1 MKPSVK
7 IVFAIA
13 ACAWTAGGVQADV
26 VIDTVTVGNPGNAG
40 ELSGSGAGGLGPD
53 RICGAVDYVYNIGKF
68 EITARQYTALL
79 NAVAATDTY
88 GLYNPQM
95 WDHARGCKIER
106 SGSPG
111 NYTYSIAPDWPDRPV
126 NYVCWGDAA
135 RFANWLH
142 NGQPTGSQDL
152 STTEDG
158 AYYLNGAT
166 GNSELLAIVRA
177 PDATWVIPSEDEWH
191 KAAYHKNDGVTGN
204 YWDFPTGTDDYPNN
218 ELLWPDP
225 GNNASFYDGGFTIG
239 SPFYRTE
246 AGEFENSESRYGTFD
261 QGGNVW
267 EWNEAI
273 VHTSYRGFRGG
284 SFYHTR
290 LFLQANV
297 RDGGYLPSYEDYTY
311 GFRVA
316 QLPQPIPGDL
326 NGDGCVDQADLGILL
341 SDWGCSGGDC
351 AGDIDG
357 DSDTDQS
364 DLGILLAHWGE
375 GCT

>member
-1 MKPSVK
+1 MKPTVK
-7 IVFAIA
+7 IVLAIA
-13 ACAWTAGGVQADV
+13 ACAWATGVRADV
-26 VIDTVTVGNPGNAG
+26 VIDTVTVGNPGNTG

-53 RICGAVDYVYNIGKF
+53 RICGAVDYVYDIGKF
-68 EITARQYTALL
+68 EITAGQFAALL
-79 NAVAATDTY
+79 NAVAAADTY

-95 WDHARGCKIER
+95 WEHARGCKIER

-111 NYTYSIAPDWPDRPV
+111 SYTYSVASDWAERPV

-158 AYYLNGAT
+158 AYYLDGAT
-166 GNSELLAIVRA
+166 GNSELLAIVRE
-177 PDATWVIPSEDEWH
+177 PDATWVVPSEDEWH

-204 YWDFPTGTDDYPNN
+204 YWDFPTGTDDYPSND
-218 ELLWPDP
+218 LLWPDP
-225 GNNASFYDGGFTIG
+225 GNNANFYDGGFTIG
-239 SPFYRTE
+239 TPYFRTE
-246 AGEFENSESRYGTFD
+246 AGEFENSESPYGTFD

-273 VHTSYRGFRGG
+273 VHTLYRGFRGG

-316 QLPQPIPGDL
+316 RIPQPIPGDL
-326 NGDGCVDQADLGILL
+326 DGNGCVDQADLGILL
-341 SDWGCSGGDC
+341 GDWGCTGGDC
-351 AGDIDG
+351 AGDTDG
-357 DSDTDQS
+357 DGDTDHA
-364 DLGILLAHWGE
+364 DLGTLLAHWGE
-375 GCT
+375 GCP